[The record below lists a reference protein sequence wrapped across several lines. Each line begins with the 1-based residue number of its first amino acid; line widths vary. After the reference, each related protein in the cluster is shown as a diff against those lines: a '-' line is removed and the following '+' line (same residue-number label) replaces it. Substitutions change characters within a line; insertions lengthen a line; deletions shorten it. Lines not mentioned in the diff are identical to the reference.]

1 MQADDDE
8 SGNGVPEATAATSVT
23 DRVIEVRSTPATSS
37 TVTPAVRRP
46 MPQDFDISL
55 RAVRAA
61 DQRISRP
68 GGERRQPLRGYEDT
82 FTDIVD
88 FILRVTH
95 RIWEEKAVGYL
106 YEHYAHNARVLHD
119 VGSTYG
125 REAVIEATTAFL
137 SGFPDLRLYADDI
150 VWCGDE
156 DVGFWTSH
164 RLTLVGHNTG
174 WTVWGPPTGRR
185 INLMVIADCH
195 SRENRI
201 DDEYVSHN
209 ISSLV
214 QQLGH
219 DVREVARRTALDLP
233 KPFAEAP
240 VGDVERFVGQ
250 GSPELLDADEPG
262 VEAFVRRT
270 LHELWNW
277 RLFDRVAEHF
287 APAFRFH
294 GPTGRELFG
303 RADYTAYVLG
313 LLTMFPDAAHRV
325 DDLYWMGNDEDGYTV
340 AVRWSL
346 SGTHRGPGIYGPP
359 TGRRVTHWGLTHLA
373 VRDGVIVEEWT
384 VSNEFA
390 VLQQLLRP
398 VVATA

>member
-1 MQADDDE
+1 MPEAE
-8 SGNGVPEATAATSVT
+8 PGNGTPAP
-23 DRVIEVRSTPATSS
+23 DRVIEVRTAPATLS
-37 TVTPAVRRP
+37 TASPMPRRP
-46 MPQDFDISL
+46 MPEDFAISL
-55 RAVRAA
+55 RALRAP
-61 DQRISRP
+61 DQRINRP
-68 GGERRQPLRGYEDT
+68 GGERRQPMRGYEDT

-119 VGSTYG
+119 AGSTYG

-137 SGFPDLRLYADDI
+137 AAFPDMRLYADDI

-174 WTVWGPPTGRR
+174 WSVWGPPTGRR

-201 DDEYVSHN
+201 DDEFVSHN
-209 ISSLV
+209 VSSLV
-214 QQLGH
+214 RQLGH
-219 DVREVARRTALDLP
+219 DVHATARRTAAELP
-233 KPFAEAP
+233 VPFAEGPA
-240 VGDVERFVGQ
+240 GDVERFIGQ
-250 GSPELLDADEPG
+250 GSPERLDPDEPG
-262 VEAFVRRT
+262 IEAFVRRT

-277 RLFDRVAEHF
+277 RLFDRVQERY

-294 GPTGRELFG
+294 GPTDRELFG
-303 RADYTAYVLG
+303 RADFTAHVLAV
-313 LLTMFPDAAHRV
+313 LTMFPDAAHRV
-325 DDLYWMGNDEDGYTV
+325 DDLYWMGNERDGYTV

-346 SGTHRGPGIYGPP
+346 TGTHRGPGPYGPP
-359 TGRRVTHWGLTHLA
+359 TGRRVHQWGLTHLA
-373 VRDGVIVEEWT
+373 IRDGVIAEEWT

-390 VLQQLLRP
+390 VLQQLHRP
-398 VVATA
+398 LEVTA